1 MKKKFFCMT
10 FFIFLSII
18 CVANEKLKTFVS
30 GAYDVYSKEDGIYFT
45 SPIYDDV
52 FFDKNKLIIDQY
64 EWKKIVSN
72 DLPFGDYDKY
82 KGMYIEFDSPYIIS
96 GSNYAI
102 ILSSN
107 SEGYKEETMFITS
120 YQETLEGI
128 ETFTTEEVL
137 TYQSPTYERKEWG
150 NILAYH
156 NIKEITSSSYY
167 TENTKNGTIEYIPQ
181 TLPALFSLGMHCTWI
196 RHSPWVPGKENTP
209 SGIGEYL
216 DIEFDEKEDNLV
228 ILNGYVDPFKH
239 YLYKANNRVK
249 TAVIKSLDEKNP
261 FEIEYKFEDYVHFSE
276 INFPCEVNKVRFTI
290 KEVYKGER
298 WDDTCI
304 TAVITRWALDSK
316 RVKHTG
322 GGGGYAID
330 DEGNI
335 RF

>member
-1 MKKKFFCMT
+1 MLLLILFILTTTCNSQNYIEPIKIKNNNFDEYFQEYTQSYSIGKESGSYVIWDWALKEGIKIQNNNIYIEEDRFPVFYVDKSKKYIMYGSN
-10 FFIFLSII
+10 FLFII
-18 CVANEKLKTFVS
+18 CNGSWKTIDIYKPKDFENYYLQCHNGTDVLDYGNLLWKFQIADIKSSSFYTEILKNGKISYIPNYLNV
-30 GAYDVYSKEDGIYFT
+30 
-45 SPIYDDV
+45 
-52 FFDKNKLIIDQY
+52 LINTYID
-64 EWKKIVSN
+64 
-72 DLPFGDYDKY
+72 
-82 KGMYIEFDSPYIIS
+82 
-96 GSNYAI
+96 
-102 ILSSN
+102 N
-107 SEGYKEETMFITS
+107 SEFILHT
-120 YQETLEGI
+120 
-128 ETFTTEEVL
+128 
-137 TYQSPTYERKEWG
+137 
-150 NILAYH
+150 
-156 NIKEITSSSYY
+156 
-167 TENTKNGTIEYIPQ
+167 
-181 TLPALFSLGMHCTWI
+181 
-196 RHSPWVPGKENTP
+196 PWVPGKENNS

-216 DIEFDEKEDNLV
+216 EIEFTEPKDNIV
-228 ILNGYVDPFKH
+228 VLNGYVDLEKR